1 MSKDIIG
8 KAIQDYHNG
17 KYTEDIIVQSPDFDD
32 DIIPVPY
39 LFRGF
44 DEMPVIEQKALELCQ
59 GHVLDVGCGAGSHSL
74 YLQKQKGN
82 QVTAIDISPGAI
94 DVCKQRGVTHAEVKN
109 IYDIKEGQFDTIL
122 LLMNGSGI
130 IGRLAQ
136 IDHFFIHLKKLL
148 IPGGQILLDSSDLS
162 YLFMEED
169 GGMWIDA
176 SAGYYGEMQYKMS
189 YKEESTDWFDWLYI
203 DYNTLQN
210 AANHHGF
217 ICDLVCE
224 GEHYDYLA
232 RLILNNS

>member
-1 MSKDIIG
+1 MHKDIIG
-8 KAIQDYHNG
+8 KAIQDYHQG
-17 KYTEDIIVQSPDFDD
+17 HYTEDIIVQSPDFDD
-32 DIIPVPY
+32 DSIPIPY

-44 DEMPVIEQKALELCQ
+44 DEMPVIEQKALELCR
-59 GHVLDVGCGAGSHSL
+59 GRVLDVGCGAGSHSL
-74 YLQKQKGN
+74 YLQKHTGC

-94 DVCKQRGVTHAEVKN
+94 NICKQRGITNAEVKN
-109 IYDIKEGQFDTIL
+109 IFELEEGDFDTLL

-130 IGRLAQ
+130 IGRLDQ

-148 IPGGQILLDSSDLS
+148 APGGQMLLDSSDLS
-162 YLFMEED
+162 YLFMEDD

-176 SAGYYGEMQYKMS
+176 AAGYYGEMQYKML

-210 AANHHGF
+210 AANYHGF
-217 ICDLVCE
+217 ICDLVYE

>member
-32 DIIPVPY
+32 DTIPIPY
-39 LFRGF
+39 LFRSF

-59 GHVLDVGCGAGSHSL
+59 GYVLDVGCGAGGHSL
-74 YLQKQKGN
+74 YLQSQKGH

-109 IYDIKEGQFDTIL
+109 IYDVKEGQFDTIL

-130 IGRLAQ
+130 IGSLAQ
-136 IDHFFIHLKKLL
+136 IDHFFIHLKNLL
-148 IPGGQILLDSSDLS
+148 APGGQILLDSSDLS

-189 YKEESTDWFDWLYI
+189 YKQEFTDWFDWLYI

-224 GEHYDYLA
+224 GEHYDYLV
-232 RLILNNS
+232 RLTLNNS

>member
-32 DIIPVPY
+32 DTIPIPY
-39 LFRGF
+39 LFRSF
-44 DEMPVIEQKALELCQ
+44 DEMPVIEQKALQLCQ

-82 QVTAIDISPGAI
+82 QVTAIDISPEAI

-130 IGRLAQ
+130 IGSLAQ

>member
-1 MSKDIIG
+1 M
-8 KAIQDYHNG
+8 
-17 KYTEDIIVQSPDFDD
+17 
-32 DIIPVPY
+32 
-39 LFRGF
+39 LFRS
-44 DEMPVIEQKALELCQ
+44 
-59 GHVLDVGCGAGSHSL
+59 GCGAGSHSL

-130 IGRLAQ
+130 IGSLAQ
-136 IDHFFIHLKKLL
+136 IDHFFIHLKKLV

>member
-17 KYTEDIIVQSPDFDD
+17 KYTENIIVQSPDFDD
-32 DIIPVPY
+32 DTIPIPY
-39 LFRGF
+39 LFRSF
-44 DEMPVIEQKALELCQ
+44 DEMPVIEQKALQLCQ

-74 YLQKQKGN
+74 YLQRQKGN

-130 IGRLAQ
+130 IGSLAQ
-136 IDHFFIHLKKLL
+136 IDHFFIYLKKLV

-189 YKEESTDWFDWLYI
+189 YKQESTDWFDWLYL

-232 RLILNNS
+232 RLTLNNS

>member
-17 KYTEDIIVQSPDFDD
+17 KYTENIIVQSPDFDD
-32 DIIPVPY
+32 DTIPIPY
-39 LFRGF
+39 LFRSF
-44 DEMPVIEQKALELCQ
+44 DEMPVIEQKALQLCQ

-130 IGRLAQ
+130 IGSLAQ
-136 IDHFFIHLKKLL
+136 IDHFFIHLKKLV

-162 YLFMEED
+162 YLYTEED